1 MPDDTK
7 LGAYAPPPDDYDT
20 FDARGDEP
28 ERRGPLL
35 LLVAAAVFVLFAAV
49 VFSAYNQGVR
59 DRDAPPVVAADAEP
73 FRRAPADPG
82 GYETP
87 GQDTEAYEL
96 RTGEAETPA
105 EPVSV
110 TPEPEEPIDAPA
122 LRVETADA
130 DQVETAAPAPELR
143 DDAAPEIEQPAGEIA
158 AREPAPGAS
167 AQEQGPDPTPEPVD
181 PTPDPVDPTP
191 RPIDPTP
198 QARQT
203 APAGVEIAA
212 PEGDWVVQIAAFRA
226 NAEAREAWR
235 AFTEAFPELSAG
247 YAPDIFEIDLGARGV
262 YHRLRVAAFE
272 TRGAADQFCRR
283 LQQAGQDCLVASR

>member
-7 LGAYAPPPDDYDT
+7 LGAYAPPPEDYDT

-105 EPVSV
+105 EPVAV
-110 TPEPEEPIDAPA
+110 TPDPEEPIDAPA

-130 DQVETAAPAPELR
+130 DEVEAAAPAAQLR
-143 DDAAPEIEQPAGEIA
+143 NDDAGAQPASEVA
-158 AREPAPGAS
+158 AREPAPAGEVEAAAADQAGAD
-167 AQEQGPDPTPEPVD
+167 PVDPTPEPVD
-181 PTPDPVDPTP
+181 PTPE
-191 RPIDPTP
+191 PIDPTP
-198 QARQT
+198 QPEPTAPVST
-203 APAGVEIAA
+203 APAA
-212 PEGDWVVQIAAFRA
+212 PDGDWVVQIAAFRS
-226 NAEAREAWR
+226 NAEAREAWT
-235 AFTEAFPELSAG
+235 AFTNAYPDLSSG
-247 YAPDIFEIDLGARGV
+247 YAPDIYEIDLGARGI

-272 TRGAADQFCRR
+272 ERGAAERFCRE
-283 LQQAGQDCLVASR
+283 LQQAGQDCLVAAR